1 MNVVL
6 LPIVRWRE
14 KLWLEGVLSGEPE
27 VNDLIS
33 FEEATLYSREEAI
46 EKFID
51 RGAYYSV
58 PYYSGDPGGAPGSVV
73 GEEVEPNNATVPDGA
88 YARMINGEGN

>member
-1 MNVVL
+1 MVL
-6 LPIVRWRE
+6 LPIVRWKE
-14 KLWLEGVLSGEPE
+14 KLWLEGVLSGNPE

-33 FEEATLYSREEAI
+33 FEEPTLYSREEAI

-51 RGAYYSV
+51 RGAYYSNE
-58 PYYSGDPGGAPGSVV
+58 PGSVV
-73 GEEVEPNNATVPDGA
+73 REGVEPNNETVPDGA